1 MQVFIMRHGQ
11 AQEFS
16 EQNGFDDSQRALT
29 EQGKQE
35 AKIMADWLENKQL
48 KLVQVLV
55 SPYIRAQQ
63 TCDIVTEDLRS
74 NIITVDFITPAGDAR
89 QVHDYIDGL
98 ISELDVNASNQTTIL
113 IVSHM
118 PLVSYLV
125 AQLTQSMNT
134 PIFATAGIAHIDY
147 NVNTMKGQLL
157 GMVSPIDA

>member
-1 MQVFIMRHGQ
+1 MIPRVAGGISCFTI
-11 AQEFS
+11 
-16 EQNGFDDSQRALT
+16 
-29 EQGKQE
+29 
-35 AKIMADWLENKQL
+35 L

-89 QVHDYIDGL
+89 QVHDYIDGV
-98 ISELDVNASNQTTIL
+98 ISDLDVNASNQTTLL

>member
-157 GMVSPIDA
+157 GMVSPVDA